1 VEANARA
8 EKSVEVNAKTVDE
21 AINRALA
28 LLGVPREQT
37 KIQVL
42 REGSRGILG
51 FGAEDARVRV
61 TVLLPAAPAVAPPAE
76 PAAPPVQPGPA
87 AAAVPAADDIVA
99 VARPLLEGLLKAM
112 GLVARVE
119 TRVET
124 DPDDP
129 TLPVVIFNILGDDL
143 GGLIGRRGETLSA
156 LQYLTRLMVNK
167 QIERRA
173 SIVLDVEGYRQRRER
188 QLRDLAKRMADRVAR
203 DGRTAVLE
211 PMPAHERRIVHLAL
225 RDHPAVTTYSVGDG
239 DRRKVTIR
247 LKR

>member
-1 VEANARA
+1 
-8 EKSVEVNAKTVDE
+8 
-21 AINRALA
+21 
-28 LLGVPREQT
+28 
-37 KIQVL
+37 
-42 REGSRGILG
+42 
-51 FGAEDARVRV
+51 
-61 TVLLPAAPAVAPPAE
+61 
-76 PAAPPVQPGPA
+76 
-87 AAAVPAADDIVA
+87 
-99 VARPLLEGLLKAM
+99 
-112 GLVARVE
+112 
-119 TRVET
+119 
-124 DPDDP
+124 
-129 TLPVVIFNILGDDL
+129 
-143 GGLIGRRGETLSA
+143 
-156 LQYLTRLMVNK
+156 MVNK